1 MRERSVSPWGA
12 ATDRRAFL
20 ARAVAIGAA
29 AVTAVTMAMSPLGSA
44 ARAEEPSTAVSVAMS
59 EAELRSNVHARLAVF
74 VDDAVDNDYFSDDQ
88 RTYILSAISTTDPE
102 SLSSRQE
109 RRVVGAFWRIITES
123 GGVTREQAER
133 RLSSGATLQRIAGE
147 DADAV
152 RSRLRDLLV
161 NPVLRAI
168 YDREISWGE
177 AAELLTDT
185 RTAVNRLMAQ
195 PGGNRGD
202 VILVP
207 RRS

>member
-1 MRERSVSPWGA
+1 MRERSVSPSGA
-12 ATDRRAFL
+12 PIARRTVMV
-20 ARAVAIGAA
+20 RAAAIGAA
-29 AVTAVTMAMSPLGSA
+29 AITALSLAMSPLGSA
-44 ARAEEPSTAVSVAMS
+44 ARADEAPTSVSVAIA

-74 VDDAVDNDYFSDDQ
+74 VDDAVDNDYFSEAQ
-88 RTYILSAISTTDPE
+88 RTYILGAISTAEPE

-109 RRVVGAFWRIITES
+109 RRVLGGFWDNFTAV

-133 RLSSGATLQRIAGE
+133 RLSNGATLQRIAGE

-152 RSRLRDLLV
+152 RSRLRDWLV

-168 YDREISWGE
+168 YDREITWGE
-177 AAELLTDT
+177 AASLLTDT

-202 VILVP
+202 VILVT
-207 RRS
+207 RRH